1 MTTAV
6 DNTQTAAVTGVELDD
21 SLYHR
26 LCGVVNM
33 TPVQGPLALDTFQD
47 AKKLGDVDQ
56 NARITAALKVFFEV
70 AIDSGQSIERID
82 KNLLDDYIA
91 RIDETISEQIDCVL
105 HHEAFQKIESTW
117 RGLKFLIDRT
127 DFKSNTKIELL
138 DVTKED
144 LREDFEESADTT
156 QSGFYDHV
164 YTQEYDTPGGEPITA
179 IVAAY
184 EFDRSAPDIE
194 LLTEISKVSAAAHCP
209 FISAVGPQ
217 FFGKENIEDI
227 PKIQD
232 LATYMDRAEYLRW
245 KSFRESEDSR
255 YVGMVFPR
263 FLLRLPYGENNPVR
277 SFNYQ
282 ESVTGEQ
289 HDRYCWGNSAFAFAA
304 NMAQSQKK
312 HGWTVNI
319 RGPEAGGKLEGLPV
333 HYYQS
338 GRGTESKIPTE
349 VLISE
354 TKELEFADH
363 GFIPLSYY
371 KNSDYA
377 CFFSANSVQKPTEYD
392 TDEATAN
399 ARINS
404 RLPYILLV
412 SKLAQYLKVLQRENI
427 GSLKSRLDLENEL
440 NGWLQGLVT
449 KMNNPDPDLAASH
462 PLKDGQ
468 VIVSESADNPGYYSV
483 SMYVQPHF
491 QVEGVDV
498 RLSLVSQMPEAG

>member
-1 MTTAV
+1 MEAQAIEKQ
-6 DNTQTAAVTGVELDD
+6 DISELEESS
-21 SLYHR
+21 SLYER
-26 LCGVVNM
+26 LCDMVDMSPIAGKI
-33 TPVQGPLALDTFQD
+33 QLDSFQD
-47 AKKLGDVDQ
+47 AKSMGDVEQ
-56 NARITAALKVFFEV
+56 NARITAALQVFFDV
-70 AIDSGQSIERID
+70 ALESGQQIDRID
-82 KNLLDDYIA
+82 KNLLDDYISK
-91 RIDETISEQIDCVL
+91 IDQTISSQLDSIL
-105 HHEAFQKIESTW
+105 HHPSFQVIESSW
-117 RGLKFLIDRT
+117 RGLKFLVDRT
-127 DFKSNTKIELL
+127 DFKANSKIELL

-179 IVAAY
+179 IIANY
-184 EFDRSAPDIE
+184 EFDRTAPDIE

-209 FISAVGPQ
+209 FISAIGPQ
-217 FFGKENIEDI
+217 FFGKDNIEEI

-232 LATYMDRAEYLRW
+232 ISSYMDRAEFLRW

-277 SFNYQ
+277 SFNY
-282 ESVTGEQ
+282 EEAVRGEQ

-304 NMAQSQKK
+304 NMARSQQKN
-312 HGWTVNI
+312 GWTVNV

-333 HYYQS
+333 HYYES
-338 GRGTESKIPTE
+338 GRGTEAKIPTE

-427 GSLKSRLDLENEL
+427 GSLKSRLDLESEL
-440 NGWLQGLVT
+440 NAWLQSLVT
-449 KMNNPDPDLAASH
+449 KMNNPEPELAASH

-468 VIVSESADNPGYYSV
+468 VVVSEASDNPGFYSV

-498 RLSLVSQMPEAG
+498 RLSMVSQMPGNGS